1 MAIQAELATGVL
13 DLGDVLGKG
22 NRAEQKLAFEGWLAD
37 VEALR
42 REAAS
47 AWPAL
52 RERAGHRDSGIVAAT
67 GESAWL
73 ELGSRA
79 LQLVTALELDEG
91 IASRLV
97 RSAGAARPWS
107 FALDDG
113 ELGDD
118 PETPGIDRL
127 PSVLR
132 RRAIWVGDEIENIRA
147 RFVSANQG
155 LVTYVVQ
162 RYAGMGLAPADLMQE
177 GNIGLMRAIDKF
189 DPRRGSRFGT
199 YAIWWIRQGVRRA
212 LANQSRMIRVPVH
225 ALGTRY
231 TVERAA
237 RRLSVQRGHQPSEQ
251 ELSEETGLAPSSVA
265 QVMNLV
271 KEPLSLDAPRGTDTD
286 IPLGDSLTDAN
297 ATSAVEEAASKQ
309 RHERLRCLLAS
320 LSPREQQMVKMR
332 FGLDGADECTLDQI
346 GREFDLTRE
355 RVRQIVTAAL
365 QKLQRQDQRRE
376 LSFAD

>member
-1 MAIQAELATGVL
+1 MALQAELATGVL
-13 DLGDVLGKG
+13 DVGDLLGKG
-22 NRAEQKLAFEGWLAD
+22 NRAEQKLSLEGWLAD

-52 RERAGHRDSGIVAAT
+52 RERASRRESGIVVAAP
-67 GESAWL
+67 EAEWL
-73 ELGSRA
+73 ELSRRA
-79 LQLVTALELDEG
+79 HDLVNTLELDEG
-91 IASRLV
+91 IAARLV
-97 RSAGAARPWS
+97 RSAGAGRPWAFS
-107 FALDDG
+107 LDEG
-113 ELGDD
+113 ESPDE

-132 RRAIWVGDEIENIRA
+132 RRAVWIGDEIENIRA

-237 RRLSVQRGHQPSEQ
+237 RRLAVQRGHQPSEQ
-251 ELSEETGLAPSSVA
+251 ELSEETGLAPNSVA

-271 KEPLSLDAPRGTDTD
+271 KEPLSLDAPRGADTD

-309 RHERLRCLLAS
+309 RHERLRCLLTS
-320 LSPREQQMVKMR
+320 LSPREQQMVRMR